1 MNSNS
6 KEMKR
11 IIDAFRKPL
20 RLNENYNSVD
30 FNNFPKNIL
39 KTLENEYSQYYRN
52 KFDWNTK
59 QDEYVKN
66 GVFDGKAFGE
76 WIKNNEREEFIKN
89 IDKLITATRHDL
101 ILKIKQKNA
110 KKVLDNFEELI
121 IPVLGNEILTEPLS
135 KYMEQAFLI
144 IGSVND
150 DINYI
155 NKELSK
161 EFQNAKNI
169 IDPDG
174 SINYNKITPSTLFN
188 GNEISLSKF
197 EKFAQNNPEYRGVF
211 NDWKKLFDMQLDL
224 SLKDLKAYRSST
236 PYLEIKD
243 LYNFLINFKKKNK

>member
-11 IIDAFRKPL
+11 IIDAFKKPI

-39 KTLENEYSQYYRN
+39 KTLENEYSQYYQN

-66 GVFDGKAFGE
+66 GVFDGNGFGE
-76 WIKNNEREEFIKN
+76 WIKNNDREEFIKN
-89 IDKLITATRHDL
+89 IDKLISYTRHDL
-101 ILKIKQKNA
+101 ILKIKQKNT

-135 KYMEQAFLI
+135 KYMEQVFLI

-174 SINYNKITPSTLFN
+174 SINYNKITPSTIFT
-188 GNEISLSKF
+188 GNDINLPKF
-197 EKFAQNNPEYRGVF
+197 EKFVQNNPDYRGVF
-211 NDWKKLFDMQLDL
+211 NDWKKLFDMHLDL

-243 LYNFLINFKKKNK
+243 LYNFLINFKKNI